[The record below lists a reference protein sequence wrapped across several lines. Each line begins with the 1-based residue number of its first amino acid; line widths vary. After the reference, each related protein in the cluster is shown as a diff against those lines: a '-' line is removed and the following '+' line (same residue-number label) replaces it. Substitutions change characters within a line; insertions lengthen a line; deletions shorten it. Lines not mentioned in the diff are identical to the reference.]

1 VSQEPGES
9 AAEPGRTFLLGPGC
23 MKGGTTWLHDYLASS
38 AQCDPGYRK
47 EYHVFDSL
55 DLPEAPWMLHR
66 IVERAQESLEA
77 IGKRSPAEATFLHQA
92 AMIADERLYFDYFAG
107 LFARDP
113 LVRLTLDMTPGYAM
127 LGAERLA
134 RIREAFDARGIR
146 TVAIFLMRD
155 PVERIWSQIRMQK
168 RRRPQQYV
176 APAEDLVLEH
186 FTAPGYEL
194 RSRYEPTVQALDA
207 AFGDDVQY
215 HFFERLFDPSVLRSI
230 CELTGIDFHEPDFG
244 ATFNVSPKAVSELPE
259 AGVRRVAEH
268 FRDTYDFVERRFD
281 VPDLGELWPNSLL
294 AR

>member
-1 VSQEPGES
+1 
-9 AAEPGRTFLLGPGC
+9 

-38 AQCDPGYRK
+38 PQCDPGYRK

-55 DLPEAPWMLHR
+55 DLAEEPWMLHR
-66 IVERAQESLEA
+66 IVERSKESLEA
-77 IGKRSPAEATFLHQA
+77 IGRRAPTEATFLHQA

-113 LVRLTLDMTPGYAM
+113 AVRLTLDMTPGYAM

-134 RIREAFDARGIR
+134 RIRESFHARGIR

-176 APAEDLVLEH
+176 APAEDLVLER
-186 FTAPGYEL
+186 FTAPGYEQ
-194 RSRYEPTVQALDA
+194 RSRYEPTIEALDA
-207 AFGDDVQY
+207 VFGDDVRY

-230 CELTGIDFHEPDFG
+230 CAFTGIDYQEPDFG
-244 ATFNVSPKAVSELPE
+244 ATFNVSPKAVTELPE
-259 AGVRRVAEH
+259 EGVRTVARH
-268 FRDTYDFVERRFD
+268 FRDTYEYVEQRFGL
-281 VPDLGELWPNSLL
+281 PDLGELWPNSLL